1 MYAQYQPA
9 NCFKLLKKKRNKKEK
24 NCLKLAQASVAWKEI
39 FSNEITF
46 LVTQTQ
52 YLLNSCASITII
64 IAYTQNLNC
73 TTKSV
78 DLCQHMK
85 QPTCNINSC
94 HNHIK
99 GYKQIKD

>member
-64 IAYTQNLNC
+64 IAYTQTLIVLQNLL
-73 TTKSV
+73 TYA
-78 DLCQHMK
+78 
-85 QPTCNINSC
+85 NI
-94 HNHIK
+94 
-99 GYKQIKD
+99 

>member
-73 TTKSV
+73 TQYIYKV
-78 DLCQHMK
+78 CRELF
-85 QPTCNINSC
+85 
-94 HNHIK
+94 
-99 GYKQIKD
+99 GYFYSI